1 MNKRKTMSNSQYTQ
15 TFISVVKKTSEI
27 ALDDGKKLVLIENL
41 EKDFYDGGYSEEEKR
56 GIIKYMERNIV
67 NAKIESKK
75 QTLDLGKP
83 IPLTQT
89 KDWMLEFP
97 NTAEEIVNQ
106 VKEMASKYQHQLAKM
121 KELAE
126 ITVSTRDIKP
136 VNEIE
141 FNRCLQNWT
150 TKTSSNY
157 TSQFI
162 ENHRKTNQHIELH
175 RIMNQIIHGHFC
187 HLVEKYYN
195 DNKDSDPNLKKLKLE
210 QFYWEM
216 NGRLFGLYKGD
227 FATDLFM
234 YNLFSD
240 APFLLLYFLVDH
252 QGFYRTDH
260 IYKNAKELRKYL
272 DQNVEG
278 KILKIG
284 VEKIYWN

>member
-75 QTLDLGKP
+75 QTLDLG
-83 IPLTQT
+83 
-89 KDWMLEFP
+89 
-97 NTAEEIVNQ
+97 
-106 VKEMASKYQHQLAKM
+106 
-121 KELAE
+121 
-126 ITVSTRDIKP
+126 
-136 VNEIE
+136 
-141 FNRCLQNWT
+141 
-150 TKTSSNY
+150 
-157 TSQFI
+157 SQFI